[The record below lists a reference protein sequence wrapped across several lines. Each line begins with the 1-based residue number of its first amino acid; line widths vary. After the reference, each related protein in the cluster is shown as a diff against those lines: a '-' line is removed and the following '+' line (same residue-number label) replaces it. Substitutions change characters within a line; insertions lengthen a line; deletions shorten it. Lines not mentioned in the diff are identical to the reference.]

1 MKDEIEEC
9 DLENSPEEESPS
21 HTENEFIEINPDT
34 VYSITPEVTLTVK
47 KTKKKKFYK
56 CDVDGCNKTYT
67 KSSHVKAHKRTHT
80 GKFNICM

>member
-1 MKDEIEEC
+1 MQD
-9 DLENSPEEESPS
+9 SPEGGS
-21 HTENEFIEINPDT
+21 TENEFIINPDM
-34 VYSITPEVTLTVK
+34 VYSITPEVTITLK

-80 GKFNICM
+80 GKFSMCMGKQDV